1 MNSDGPAPAA
11 AARKLVE
18 ESSDPGTPADGQ
30 ISEADAARAA
40 ENIRVWRSYLPED
53 CVDTMIK
60 MGWHLSV

>member
-1 MNSDGPAPAA
+1 MNSDGTAPAS

-18 ESSDPGTPADGQ
+18 ESSEPHIPADGQ

-40 ENIRVWRSYLPED
+40 ENIRVWRTYLPQD
-53 CVDTMIK
+53 CVDTMIE

>member
-11 AARKLVE
+11 AARQLVH
-18 ESSDPGTPADGQ
+18 ESADRSFPADGQ

-40 ENIRVWRSYLPED
+40 ENIRVWRSYLPQD